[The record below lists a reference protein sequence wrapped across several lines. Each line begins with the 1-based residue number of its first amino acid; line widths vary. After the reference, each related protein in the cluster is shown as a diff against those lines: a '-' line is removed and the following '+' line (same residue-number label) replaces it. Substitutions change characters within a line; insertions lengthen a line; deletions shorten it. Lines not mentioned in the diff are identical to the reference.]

1 MSLQLERTLPLMF
14 KARAEKM
21 PQIVA
26 QYAKDEKGV
35 FQPKTYAEMYEEVC
49 EIASGLL
56 EIGVQ
61 RGDHV
66 GLISDNRQEWLVTDF
81 AILSLGAADV
91 PRGCDS
97 TDAEI
102 AYILSFSDCK
112 VSFAENQKQVEKIL
126 VKKEGIPL
134 LTILITYDRVSEET
148 IQAAKTKG
156 VRLYH
161 YSEIRSIGKERRK
174 NKPGEIEAE
183 MEKGQRDDLATI
195 IYTSGTTGEPKGVM
209 LSHGNFLHQLPSLPL
224 IVDLRPGQVWLSV
237 LPVWHSFERIMQYV
251 APCFNTAIAYSKPVG
266 SIMLADFQAVRP
278 HWMASVPRIWES
290 VRDGIY
296 RNIKQQGGIKKH
308 LFDFFVAVGTAH
320 AYMRNLT
327 FGLLPNFHGRI
338 RALDTLIGVIPWL
351 LLTPFKA
358 LGNVLVFNKIKA
370 KLGGRFQAGISGGGA
385 LPAQVDSFFSAVG
398 ILLLEGYG
406 LTETAPVVA
415 VRRSSKPR
423 PGCVGQIIL
432 DTEVKVVD
440 EEGRSLP
447 PGHKGL
453 IMVRGG
459 QVMKGYYKK
468 PEATAKVLSPDGWL
482 NTGDLGMLTYDNE
495 IKITGRAKDT
505 IVLRGGENVEPAPIE
520 EKLRESQWIAQCMV
534 VGQDQ
539 RYLAA
544 LIVPKQDAIMAFAQ
558 ENNIPIVDY
567 ETLLQQ
573 PEIYELVANDVAD
586 LVSPRNGFKPFER
599 VFKFTLLPK
608 PFEVGR
614 ELSHKQELMRHKVV
628 ELYAK
633 EIAAMFES

>member
-21 PQIVA
+21 PHIVA

-35 FQPKTYAEMYEEVC
+35 FQPKTYAEMYEEIC

-126 VKKEGIPL
+126 GKKEGIPL
-134 LTILITYDRVSEET
+134 LTIIITYDRVSEET
-148 IQAAKTKG
+148 VQAAQAKG

-209 LSHGNFLHQLPSLPL
+209 LSHGNFLHQLPTLPL

-296 RNIKQQGGIKKH
+296 RNIKQQGVLKSIS
-308 LFDFFVAVGTAH
+308 
-320 AYMRNLT
+320 LT
-327 FGLLPNFHGRI
+327 
-338 RALDTLIGVIPWL
+338 
-351 LLTPFKA
+351 
-358 LGNVLVFNKIKA
+358 
-370 KLGGRFQAGISGGGA
+370 
-385 LPAQVDSFFSAVG
+385 
-398 ILLLEGYG
+398 
-406 LTETAPVVA
+406 
-415 VRRSSKPR
+415 
-423 PGCVGQIIL
+423 
-432 DTEVKVVD
+432 
-440 EEGRSLP
+440 SLWP
-447 PGHKGL
+447 
-453 IMVRGG
+453 
-459 QVMKGYYKK
+459 
-468 PEATAKVLSPDGWL
+468 
-482 NTGDLGMLTYDNE
+482 
-495 IKITGRAKDT
+495 
-505 IVLRGGENVEPAPIE
+505 
-520 EKLRESQWIAQCMV
+520 
-534 VGQDQ
+534 
-539 RYLAA
+539 
-544 LIVPKQDAIMAFAQ
+544 
-558 ENNIPIVDY
+558 
-567 ETLLQQ
+567 
-573 PEIYELVANDVAD
+573 
-586 LVSPRNGFKPFER
+586 
-599 VFKFTLLPK
+599 
-608 PFEVGR
+608 
-614 ELSHKQELMRHKVV
+614 
-628 ELYAK
+628 
-633 EIAAMFES
+633 